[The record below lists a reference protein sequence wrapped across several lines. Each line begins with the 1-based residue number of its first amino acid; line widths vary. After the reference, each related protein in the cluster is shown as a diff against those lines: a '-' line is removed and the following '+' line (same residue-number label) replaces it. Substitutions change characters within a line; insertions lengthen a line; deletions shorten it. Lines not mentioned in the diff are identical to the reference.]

1 MGGRVAGPVS
11 DMARSSYVATAGSET
26 VTPIIDWCRAQQKT
40 AAANFMDENLHFEV
54 THFTYD
60 PETGMESEEV
70 VGDSL
75 ITGTAFEK
83 AAAPSA
89 KAAALSAKAATPSE
103 KVATLSEKAAAHSQF
118 FIIPTPLFITP
129 SPPLFVFT

>member
-1 MGGRVAGPVS
+1 MAGPVS
-11 DMARSSYVATAGSET
+11 DMARSSDVATAGSET

-54 THFTYD
+54 TNFIYD

-70 VGDSL
+70 GGDSL
-75 ITGTAFEK
+75 ITGTASEK
-83 AAAPSA
+83 AAAPFE
-89 KAAALSAKAATPSE
+89 KVATLSE
-103 KVATLSEKAAAHSQF
+103 KVAALSEKAAAHSQF

>member
-1 MGGRVAGPVS
+1 
-11 DMARSSYVATAGSET
+11 MARSSDVATAGSGT

-40 AAANFMDENLHFEV
+40 AAANFMDEHLRFEV
-54 THFTYD
+54 TNFTYD
-60 PETGMESEEV
+60 PETGTETEEV

-83 AAAPSA
+83 AAAPF
-89 KAAALSAKAATPSE
+89 AKAATP
-103 KVATLSEKAAAHSQF
+103 SEKAAAHSQF

>member
-1 MGGRVAGPVS
+1 MAGPVS
-11 DMARSSYVATAGSET
+11 DVARSSYVATAGPET

-54 THFTYD
+54 TNFTYD
-60 PETGMESEEV
+60 PETRMESEEV

-75 ITGTAFEK
+75 ITGTASEK
-83 AAAPSA
+83 AAAPSE
-89 KAAALSAKAATPSE
+89 KAAAPSE
-103 KVATLSEKAAAHSQF
+103 KAAAPSEKAAAHSQF

>member
-1 MGGRVAGPVS
+1 M
-11 DMARSSYVATAGSET
+11 
-26 VTPIIDWCRAQQKT
+26 TPIIDWCRAQQKT

-54 THFTYD
+54 TNFIYD

-75 ITGTAFEK
+75 ITGTASEK
-83 AAAPSA
+83 AAAPSEKVA
-89 KAAALSAKAATPSE
+89 ALFEKAAALFE
-103 KVATLSEKAAAHSQF
+103 KVAAASAKAAAHSQF

>member
-11 DMARSSYVATAGSET
+11 DMARSSYVATAGSEK

-54 THFTYD
+54 TNFTYD
-60 PETGMESEEV
+60 PETGMESEEG

-83 AAAPSA
+83 AAAASA
-89 KAAALSAKAATPSE
+89 KAAALSEKAATPFE
-103 KVATLSEKAAAHSQF
+103 KVAAHSQF

>member
-11 DMARSSYVATAGSET
+11 DIARSSYVATAGSET
-26 VTPIIDWCRAQQKT
+26 VTPIIDWCCAQQKT

-54 THFTYD
+54 TNFIYD
-60 PETGMESEEV
+60 PETGMESEEM

-75 ITGTAFEK
+75 ITGT
-83 AAAPSA
+83 
-89 KAAALSAKAATPSE
+89 PSE
-103 KVATLSEKAAAHSQF
+103 KVAAPFEKAATLSEKAATPFEKVAAHSQF

>member
-40 AAANFMDENLHFEV
+40 AAANFMDEHLRFEV
-54 THFTYD
+54 TNFIYD
-60 PETGMESEEV
+60 PETGTESEEV

-75 ITGTAFEK
+75 ITGTAFAK
-83 AAAPSA
+83 AAAPFA
-89 KAAALSAKAATPSE
+89 KDATP
-103 KVATLSEKAAAHSQF
+103 SEKAAAHSQF

>member
-1 MGGRVAGPVS
+1 
-11 DMARSSYVATAGSET
+11 
-26 VTPIIDWCRAQQKT
+26 
-40 AAANFMDENLHFEV
+40 MDENLHFEV
-54 THFTYD
+54 TNFTYD

-75 ITGTAFEK
+75 ITGTPSEKAAALSEK
-83 AAAPSA
+83 AAAPSE
-89 KAAALSAKAATPSE
+89 KAAAPSEKAATPSE
-103 KVATLSEKAAAHSQF
+103 KVAAHSQF

>member
-1 MGGRVAGPVS
+1 
-11 DMARSSYVATAGSET
+11 MARSSYVATAGSEK

-54 THFTYD
+54 TNFTYD

-75 ITGTAFEK
+75 ITGTPSEKDATASAK
-83 AAAPSA
+83 AAAPSE
-89 KAAALSAKAATPSE
+89 KAAALSA
-103 KVATLSEKAAAHSQF
+103 KAAAHSQF

>member
-1 MGGRVAGPVS
+1 
-11 DMARSSYVATAGSET
+11 MARSSYVATAGSET

-40 AAANFMDENLHFEV
+40 AAANFMDGNLHFEV
-54 THFTYD
+54 TNFTYD

-75 ITGTAFEK
+75 ITGTPSEKDATASAK
-83 AAAPSA
+83 AAAPSE
-89 KAAALSAKAATPSE
+89 KAAALSA
-103 KVATLSEKAAAHSQF
+103 KAAAHSQF
-118 FIIPTPLFITP
+118 FIIPTPLFMTP

>member
-11 DMARSSYVATAGSET
+11 DVARSSDVATAGPET
-26 VTPIIDWCRAQQKT
+26 VAPIIDWCRAQQKT

-83 AAAPSA
+83 AAAPFA
-89 KAAALSAKAATPSE
+89 KAAALC
-103 KVATLSEKAAAHSQF
+103 EKAAAHSQF

>member
-1 MGGRVAGPVS
+1 
-11 DMARSSYVATAGSET
+11 MARSSYVATAGSET

-54 THFTYD
+54 TNFTYD

-83 AAAPSA
+83 AAAPSE
-89 KAAALSAKAATPSE
+89 KVAAPSE
-103 KVATLSEKAAAHSQF
+103 KAAVLSEKVAAHSQF

>member
-1 MGGRVAGPVS
+1 
-11 DMARSSYVATAGSET
+11 MARSSYVATAGSET

-54 THFTYD
+54 TNFIYD
-60 PETGMESEEV
+60 PETGTESEEV

-75 ITGTAFEK
+75 ITGTAFAK
-83 AAAPSA
+83 AAAPFA
-89 KAAALSAKAATPSE
+89 KAAAP
-103 KVATLSEKAAAHSQF
+103 SEKAAAHSQF

>member
-1 MGGRVAGPVS
+1 
-11 DMARSSYVATAGSET
+11 MARSSYVATAGSET

-54 THFTYD
+54 TNFTYD
-60 PETGMESEEV
+60 PETGTESEEV

-75 ITGTAFEK
+75 ITGTPSEK
-83 AAAPSA
+83 AAA
-89 KAAALSAKAATPSE
+89 
-103 KVATLSEKAAAHSQF
+103 LSEKAAAHSQF

>member
-1 MGGRVAGPVS
+1 MAGPVS
-11 DMARSSYVATAGSET
+11 NMARSSYVATAGSEK

-54 THFTYD
+54 TNFTYD

-75 ITGTAFEK
+75 ITGTAF
-83 AAAPSA
+83 A
-89 KAAALSAKAATPSE
+89 KA
-103 KVATLSEKAAAHSQF
+103 ATLSEKAAAHSQF

>member
-26 VTPIIDWCRAQQKT
+26 VTPIIDWFRAQQKT
-40 AAANFMDENLHFEV
+40 AAANFMDGNLHFEV
-54 THFTYD
+54 TNFTYD

-75 ITGTAFEK
+75 ITGTPSEK
-83 AAAPSA
+83 AAAPSE
-89 KAAALSAKAATPSE
+89 KA
-103 KVATLSEKAAAHSQF
+103 ATLSEKVAAPSEKAATHSQF

>member
-1 MGGRVAGPVS
+1 MAGPVS
-11 DMARSSYVATAGSET
+11 DMARSSDVATAGSET

-54 THFTYD
+54 TNFTYD

-70 VGDSL
+70 VGNSF
-75 ITGTAFEK
+75 ITGTPF
-83 AAAPSA
+83 
-89 KAAALSAKAATPSE
+89 
-103 KVATLSEKAAAHSQF
+103 EKAAAHSQF
-118 FIIPTPLFITP
+118 FIIPTPLFMTP

>member
-1 MGGRVAGPVS
+1 MAGPVS
-11 DMARSSYVATAGSET
+11 DMARSSDVATAGSET

-54 THFTYD
+54 TNFTYD

-70 VGDSL
+70 VGNSF
-75 ITGTAFEK
+75 ITGTPFEK
-83 AAAPSA
+83 AAAPSE
-89 KAAALSAKAATPSE
+89 KAATPFE
-103 KVATLSEKAAAHSQF
+103 KAAALSEKAAAHSQF
-118 FIIPTPLFITP
+118 FIIPTPLFMTP

>member
-1 MGGRVAGPVS
+1 
-11 DMARSSYVATAGSET
+11 MARSSYVATAGSET

-54 THFTYD
+54 TNFTYD
-60 PETGMESEEV
+60 PETGTESEEV

-75 ITGTAFEK
+75 ITGTPSEKAAVPSEK
-83 AAAPSA
+83 AAALFE
-89 KAAALSAKAATPSE
+89 KVAALSEKA
-103 KVATLSEKAAAHSQF
+103 ATLSEKAAAHSHF

>member
-11 DMARSSYVATAGSET
+11 DMARSSYVATAGSEK

-60 PETGMESEEV
+60 AETGMESEEV

-75 ITGTAFEK
+75 ITGTAF
-83 AAAPSA
+83 A
-89 KAAALSAKAATPSE
+89 KAAAAFAKAATPS
-103 KVATLSEKAAAHSQF
+103 AKAAAHSQF
-118 FIIPTPLFITP
+118 FIIPTPLFMTP

>member
-1 MGGRVAGPVS
+1 MAGPVS

-54 THFTYD
+54 TNFIYD

-75 ITGTAFEK
+75 ITGTPSAKVAAPSEK
-83 AAAPSA
+83 AAAA
-89 KAAALSAKAATPSE
+89 SE
-103 KVATLSEKAAAHSQF
+103 KAATLSEKAAAHSQF

>member
-1 MGGRVAGPVS
+1 MAGPVS

-54 THFTYD
+54 TNFTYD

-75 ITGTAFEK
+75 ITGTPSEK
-83 AAAPSA
+83 AAAPSE
-89 KAAALSAKAATPSE
+89 KAAAPSE
-103 KVATLSEKAAAHSQF
+103 KAAALSEKAAARSQF
-118 FIIPTPLFITP
+118 FIIPTPLFMTP

>member
-11 DMARSSYVATAGSET
+11 DMARSSDVATAGSET
-26 VTPIIDWCRAQQKT
+26 VTSIIDWCRAQQKT

-54 THFTYD
+54 TSFTYD

-70 VGDSL
+70 AGDSL
-75 ITGTAFEK
+75 ITGTAF
-83 AAAPSA
+83 
-89 KAAALSAKAATPSE
+89 AKAATP
-103 KVATLSEKAAAHSQF
+103 SEKAAAHSQF

>member
-75 ITGTAFEK
+75 ITGT
-83 AAAPSA
+83 
-89 KAAALSAKAATPSE
+89 PSE
-103 KVATLSEKAAAHSQF
+103 KVAALSEKAAALFEKVAALFEKVAAHSQF

>member
-1 MGGRVAGPVS
+1 MAGPVS
-11 DMARSSYVATAGSET
+11 DVARSSDVATAGSET
-26 VTPIIDWCRAQQKT
+26 VTPIIDWCRPQQKT

-75 ITGTAFEK
+75 ITGMA
-83 AAAPSA
+83 
-89 KAAALSAKAATPSE
+89 
-103 KVATLSEKAAAHSQF
+103 SEKAAAHSHF
-118 FIIPTPLFITP
+118 FIIPPPLFITP
-129 SPPLFVFT
+129 SPPRFVFT

>member
-1 MGGRVAGPVS
+1 MAGPVS
-11 DMARSSYVATAGSET
+11 DMARSSDVATAGSET

-40 AAANFMDENLHFEV
+40 AAANFMDGNLHFEV
-54 THFTYD
+54 TNFIYD

-75 ITGTAFEK
+75 ITGT
-83 AAAPSA
+83 PSE
-89 KAAALSAKAATPSE
+89 KAAALSEKAAALSEKVAAPSE
-103 KVATLSEKAAAHSQF
+103 KVAAPSEKAAAHSQF

>member
-1 MGGRVAGPVS
+1 MAGPVS

-54 THFTYD
+54 TNFIYD
-60 PETGMESEEV
+60 PETGTESEEV

-75 ITGTAFEK
+75 ITGTPSEKAAAPFEK
-83 AAAPSA
+83 AAAPS
-89 KAAALSAKAATPSE
+89 
-103 KVATLSEKAAAHSQF
+103 EKAAAPFEKVAARSQF
-118 FIIPTPLFITP
+118 FIIPTPLFMTP

>member
-1 MGGRVAGPVS
+1 
-11 DMARSSYVATAGSET
+11 MARSSYVATAGSET

-75 ITGTAFEK
+75 ITGTAFAK
-83 AAAPSA
+83 AAAPF
-89 KAAALSAKAATPSE
+89 
-103 KVATLSEKAAAHSQF
+103 EKAAAHSQF

>member
-1 MGGRVAGPVS
+1 MAGPVS

-60 PETGMESEEV
+60 PETGMESEEG
-70 VGDSL
+70 VGNSF
-75 ITGTAFEK
+75 ITGTPFEKVAAPSEK
-83 AAAPSA
+83 AAAPS
-89 KAAALSAKAATPSE
+89 E
-103 KVATLSEKAAAHSQF
+103 KVAAPFEKVAAHSQF

>member
-11 DMARSSYVATAGSET
+11 DVARSSYVATAGSET

-54 THFTYD
+54 TNFTYD

-70 VGDSL
+70 AGDSL
-75 ITGTAFEK
+75 ITGTA
-83 AAAPSA
+83 SA
-89 KAAALSAKAATPSE
+89 K
-103 KVATLSEKAAAHSQF
+103 VAAHSQF

>member
-1 MGGRVAGPVS
+1 
-11 DMARSSYVATAGSET
+11 MARSSYVATAGSET

-60 PETGMESEEV
+60 PETGMESEEG
-70 VGDSL
+70 VGNSF
-75 ITGTAFEK
+75 ITGTASEKVAAPSEK
-83 AAAPSA
+83 AAA
-89 KAAALSAKAATPSE
+89 LF
-103 KVATLSEKAAAHSQF
+103 EKAAAHSQF

>member
-1 MGGRVAGPVS
+1 MAGPVS
-11 DMARSSYVATAGSET
+11 DVARSSYVATAGSEK
-26 VTPIIDWCRAQQKT
+26 VTPIIDWFRAQQKT
-40 AAANFMDENLHFEV
+40 AAATFMDENLHFEV

-75 ITGTAFEK
+75 ITGT
-83 AAAPSA
+83 
-89 KAAALSAKAATPSE
+89 PSE
-103 KVATLSEKAAAHSQF
+103 KVAALSAKAAAHSQF
-118 FIIPTPLFITP
+118 FIIPTPLFMTP

>member
-1 MGGRVAGPVS
+1 MAGPVS

-54 THFTYD
+54 TNFIYD
-60 PETGMESEEV
+60 PETGTESEEV

-75 ITGTAFEK
+75 ITGTPSEKAAAPFEK
-83 AAAPSA
+83 AAAPS
-89 KAAALSAKAATPSE
+89 
-103 KVATLSEKAAAHSQF
+103 EKAAAPFEKVAARSQF

>member
-1 MGGRVAGPVS
+1 MAGPVS

-54 THFTYD
+54 TNFIYD
-60 PETGMESEEV
+60 PETGTESEEV

-75 ITGTAFEK
+75 ITGTPSEK
-83 AAAPSA
+83 AAAPF
-89 KAAALSAKAATPSE
+89 E
-103 KVATLSEKAAAHSQF
+103 KVAARSQF
-118 FIIPTPLFITP
+118 FIIPTPLFMTP

>member
-1 MGGRVAGPVS
+1 MACSS
-11 DMARSSYVATAGSET
+11 DVATAGSEK

-54 THFTYD
+54 TNFTYD

-70 VGDSL
+70 AGDSL
-75 ITGTAFEK
+75 ITGTASEK
-83 AAAPSA
+83 AAAPSE
-89 KAAALSAKAATPSE
+89 KAATLSAKAATPS
-103 KVATLSEKAAAHSQF
+103 AKAAAHSHF
-118 FIIPTPLFITP
+118 FIIPTPLFMTP

>member
-1 MGGRVAGPVS
+1 MAGPVS
-11 DMARSSYVATAGSET
+11 DVARSSDVATAGSET

-54 THFTYD
+54 TNFTYD
-60 PETGMESEEV
+60 PETGTESEEV

-75 ITGTAFEK
+75 ITGT
-83 AAAPSA
+83 PSE
-89 KAAALSAKAATPSE
+89 KAAALSEKAAALSEKVAAPSE
-103 KVATLSEKAAAHSQF
+103 KVAAPSEKAAAHSQF

>member
-1 MGGRVAGPVS
+1 MS
-11 DMARSSYVATAGSET
+11 DVARSSYVATAGSET

-54 THFTYD
+54 TNFTYD

-75 ITGTAFEK
+75 ITGTPSEKAAALSEK
-83 AAAPSA
+83 AAAPSE
-89 KAAALSAKAATPSE
+89 KAAAPSEKAATPSE
-103 KVATLSEKAAAHSQF
+103 KVAAHSQF
-118 FIIPTPLFITP
+118 FIIPTPLFMTP

>member
-1 MGGRVAGPVS
+1 MAGPVS
-11 DMARSSYVATAGSET
+11 DVARSSDVATAGSET

-54 THFTYD
+54 TNFTYD
-60 PETGMESEEV
+60 PETGTESEEV

-75 ITGTAFEK
+75 ITGTPSEKAAVPSEK
-83 AAAPSA
+83 AAALFE
-89 KAAALSAKAATPSE
+89 KVAALSEKA
-103 KVATLSEKAAAHSQF
+103 ATLSEKAAAHSQF

>member
-1 MGGRVAGPVS
+1 MAGPVS

-75 ITGTAFEK
+75 ITGTAFAK
-83 AAAPSA
+83 VAAPSA
-89 KAAALSAKAATPSE
+89 KVAAPSE
-103 KVATLSEKAAAHSQF
+103 KAAALSEKAAAHSHF